1 MDKKKN
7 KRIYRFDVKTE
18 PLPQASFKIVRS
30 TNYVIRKV
38 SEYKKLVAFVVQQ
51 HIKEVTEKPIKM
63 MIEFYRSD
71 QRRVDLDNL
80 LRPILNALKGV
91 VWKDDSQIFELT
103 AIKDVDKENPR
114 LRFWIE
120 VEKD

>member
-1 MDKKKN
+1 MNKKKN

-18 PLPQASFKIVRS
+18 PLPQASFKIGKS
-30 TNYVIRKV
+30 TTYVIRKI
-38 SEYKKLVAFVVQQ
+38 SEYKKLSAFVVQQ
-51 HIKEVTEKPIKM
+51 HIREVSEKPVKM

-80 LRPILNALKGV
+80 LRPILNALKGI
-91 VWKDDSQIFELT
+91 VWKDDSQIHELT
-103 AIKDVDKENPR
+103 AIKDVDKDNPR

-120 VEKD
+120 IEKD